1 LNRTGK
7 IIVVVALVLVA
18 ISAVMSYRGTQG
30 FNPVEI
36 DAIKQQITDD
46 FTAKKMT
53 VTEVSMLRRAPHEL
67 AGYVKF
73 KTPGSDEV
81 QQKPC
86 TGGGQDDILELPVK
100 SCQ

>member
-7 IIVVVALVLVA
+7 IVVIVALALVA
-18 ISAVMSYRGTQG
+18 ISAVITYRGAQG

-36 DAIKQQITDD
+36 DDIKKQITDD

-53 VTEVSMLRRAPHEL
+53 VIDVSMLRRAPGEL

-81 QQKPC
+81 QQKAC
-86 TGGGQDDILELPVK
+86 TATLAGGK
-100 SCQ
+100 TASWNCQ